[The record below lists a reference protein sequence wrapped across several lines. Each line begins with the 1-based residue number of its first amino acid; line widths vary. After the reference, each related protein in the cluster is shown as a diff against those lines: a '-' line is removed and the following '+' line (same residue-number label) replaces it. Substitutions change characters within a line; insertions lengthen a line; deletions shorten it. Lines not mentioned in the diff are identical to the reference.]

1 MNIKEYQEQAKRTCV
16 DLGEEKNR
24 QHMLMGIISEIGEIT
39 DAYKKELAYSKEF
52 DRVNLKEECADV
64 SWYIVNWATFK
75 DVQLYNPL
83 FNKELNDEFVE
94 EECNCA
100 IDYLFIFLTEALHLG
115 NEQITLDKW
124 YTTCLALGLTD
135 EEFYQGLS
143 NNIDKLKVRFGD
155 KFTNEAALN
164 RNLEAERTQ
173 LEK

>member
-39 DAYKKELAYSKEF
+39 DAYKKELAYGKQF
-52 DRVNLKEECADV
+52 DRVNLKEECSDV
-64 SWYIVNWATFK
+64 SWYIVNWATFNNIDLINPTSNARMLSWIAE
-75 DVQLYNPL
+75 DVS
-83 FNKELNDEFVE
+83 
-94 EECNCA
+94 NCEV
-100 IDYLFIFLTEALHLG
+100 DYLIDFIFIG
-115 NEQITLDKW
+115 LDLSKPQLMLDRW
-124 YTTCLALGLTD
+124 YTICIKLGLSD

-143 NNIDKLKVRFGD
+143 NNINKLKVRFPD

-164 RNLEAERTQ
+164 RNLDAERTQ